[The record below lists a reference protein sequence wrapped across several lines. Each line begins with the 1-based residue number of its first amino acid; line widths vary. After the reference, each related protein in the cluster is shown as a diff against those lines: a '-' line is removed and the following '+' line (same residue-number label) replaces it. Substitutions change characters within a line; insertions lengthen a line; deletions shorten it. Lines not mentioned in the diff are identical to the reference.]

1 MVTKLLN
8 SISKAATTAA
18 FASFVLTAGS
28 NAALAQDISLA
39 EATEVIAAA
48 QAKAEEQGTLMNIA
62 VVDSGANLVAFVRMD
77 GSFLGSIDISIAK
90 ARTSRLFNM
99 PTGTLGTLSQ
109 PGGPLFNIE
118 LSNDSGLISF
128 AGGVPLKDTDGNI
141 VGGIGV
147 SGDTVENDL
156 EVAEAGAAVLL
167 D

>member
-1 MVTKLLN
+1 MITKFFN
-8 SISKAATTAA
+8 SILKAASTAAVVSFLLTVGTNAA
-18 FASFVLTAGS
+18 FAD
-28 NAALAQDISLA
+28 DISLA
-39 EATEVIAAA
+39 EAKEVIAAA

-109 PGGPLFNIE
+109 PGGPLYNIE

-128 AGGVPLKDTDGNI
+128 AGGVPLKDKDGNI

-156 EVAEAGAAVLL
+156 EVAEAGAAVLV